1 MIKYKLVHIQDDFYA
16 ISILDCS
23 DKYEPIGIKF
33 HDFLGKEYFVSVI
46 KSRHTG
52 IVTFT
57 KNTTNANLTI
67 RMQDDKPIYY
77 VTVASNSF
85 ISFSKEYKHN
95 TIKGNYTVMT
105 IRLDGST
112 ESRRNELCIIS
123 SELTDMDKK
132 IFNHSI
138 KTWNSYSHQ
147 LEELSFNIN
156 DI

>member
-1 MIKYKLVHIQDDFYA
+1 MIKYRLVQMYNKHIFQIESMDNYGSGGFQ
-16 ISILDCS
+16 I
-23 DKYEPIGIKF
+23 KYT
-33 HDFLGKEYFVSVI
+33 L
-46 KSRHTG
+46 
-52 IVTFT
+52 
-57 KNTTNANLTI
+57 
-67 RMQDDKPIYY
+67 DDKPIYY

-85 ISFSKEYKHN
+85 ISFSKEDKHN
-95 TIKGNYTVMT
+95 TIQGNYTVMT

-147 LEELSFNIN
+147 LESLSFNIN
-156 DI
+156 DL